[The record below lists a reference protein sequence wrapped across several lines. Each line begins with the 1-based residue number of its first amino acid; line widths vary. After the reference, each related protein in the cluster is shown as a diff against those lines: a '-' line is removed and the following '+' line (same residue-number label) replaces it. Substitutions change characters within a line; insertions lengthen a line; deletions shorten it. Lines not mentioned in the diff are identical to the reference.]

1 MTRGTGSN
9 GTARTSQGLRVIFA
23 NVLMVQNLQDYQG
36 VRKLAEDLGVECTL
50 DPTITPM
57 MDGDRSV
64 LSLGVDHTALRQ
76 VFRDQALVGGC

>member
-1 MTRGTGSN
+1 
-9 GTARTSQGLRVIFA
+9 
-23 NVLMVQNLQDYQG
+23 
-36 VRKLAEDLGVECTL
+36 
-50 DPTITPM
+50 